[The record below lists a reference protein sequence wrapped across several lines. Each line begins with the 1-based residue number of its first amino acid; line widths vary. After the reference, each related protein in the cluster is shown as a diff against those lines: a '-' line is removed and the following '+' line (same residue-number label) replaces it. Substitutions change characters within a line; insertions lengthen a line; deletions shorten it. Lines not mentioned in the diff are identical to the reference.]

1 MNQVS
6 TSTLSGIINTELTIN
21 KNTAIKM
28 AAEHFFK
35 NKRTTKVIVYANN
48 VNVTLTY
55 TGSRKDELEIRNNI
69 LITKVF
75 KKK

>member
-6 TSTLSGIINTELTIN
+6 TSNTQGVISTELTIN
-21 KNTAIKM
+21 KKTAVKM

-35 NKRTTKVIVYANN
+35 NKRTTQVIVYANN

-55 TGSRKDELEIRNNI
+55 SGQRKDELEIRNNI
-69 LITKVF
+69 VIAKVF